1 MGRPLR
7 RDTGNRLAGRAG
19 PGIVVRSL
27 SHSGYT
33 SMQLRFTLLAV
44 ALLAATVAPTARA
57 DGPAGNWKYRFS
69 EGETSITMLLMFSE
83 SEKKWVGDYIGA
95 SLPIRVEPK
104 ITSLAVTGDTVTF
117 TLEIGGREFLNFDG
131 ALAKDGKKLVGSA
144 SQAGGPLK
152 LVELYPSKL
161 KKLTDTFELAR
172 EDFAQQEDGAALF
185 ESGFTLAAKAAE
197 KKLKVEEARG
207 IADKLAKAATNY
219 GPRWERTVAV
229 RLADIFAEQEGFADV
244 ALAQA
249 RRAERML
256 AETDPAVMQMGVY
269 ETLAKVLA
277 KSGKPDEAKKYAGM
291 LAKLE
296 ARDAAEY
303 EKAMMKFETAEYK
316 GRKAKSDRIALV
328 EVFTGAE
335 CPPCVAV
342 DVAFDGLLKTY
353 KPTDV
358 LFLQYHFHVPAP
370 DPLTSAE
377 SMERAEHYGEKI
389 TGAPTFFLNG
399 KPVGR
404 GGGGAPAAKGKYAEF
419 REAIDGELE
428 KATTAKIVLT
438 AMKDDKGY
446 AIKAAVSDLEKPGEK
461 VMLRFALVEERVRY
475 TGGNGV
481 RYHQQVV
488 RAMPGGTKGFALTKK
503 ALDQSVTVNVDEVK
517 GKLAKYLDEFAKNE
531 SPFPRADRP
540 LSLEKLKLVAFI
552 QDDATGEVLNAAQV
566 ELGAK

>member
-1 MGRPLR
+1 MHLR
-7 RDTGNRLAGRAG
+7 SAT
-19 PGIVVRSL
+19 V
-27 SHSGYT
+27 
-33 SMQLRFTLLAV
+33 
-44 ALLAATVAPTARA
+44 LAALMATTLAPAIRA

-69 EGETSITMLLMFSE
+69 EGETSVTMLLMFSE

-104 ITSLAVTGDTVTF
+104 IAALAVTGDTVTF
-117 TLEIGGREFLNFDG
+117 TLEIGGRAFLDFDG
-131 ALAKDGKKLVGSA
+131 ALAKDGKKLIGSA
-144 SQAGGPLK
+144 SQAGGPIK

-161 KKLTDTFELAR
+161 KKLSDTFELAR
-172 EDFAQQEDGAALF
+172 EDFAQQDAGTALF
-185 ESGFTLAAKAAE
+185 ESGFTIAAKAAE

-207 IADKLAKAATNY
+207 IADKLAKAAANY
-219 GPRWERTVAV
+219 GPRWERIVAL
-229 RLADIFAEQEGFADV
+229 RLADSFAEQEGFADV

-256 AETDPAVMQMGVY
+256 AETDPAAMQMGVY
-269 ETLAKVLA
+269 ESLAKVLA
-277 KSGKPDEAKKYAGM
+277 KSGKPDEVKKYAGM

-303 EKAMMKFETAEYK
+303 EKAMLKFETPAFA
-316 GRKAKSDRIALV
+316 GRKAKSERIALV

-342 DVAFDGLLKTY
+342 DLAFDGLLKSY

-358 LFLQYHFHVPAP
+358 LFLQYHFHVPGP

-404 GGGGAPAAKGKYAEF
+404 GGGGIAAAKGKYSEF

-428 KATTAKIVLT
+428 KPANAKIGLAAT
-438 AMKDDKGY
+438 KDDKGY
-446 AIKAAVSDLEKPGEK
+446 AIKALVSDLDKPGEK

-503 ALDQSVTVNVDEVK
+503 AEEKSVTVSVDEVK
-517 GKLAKYLDEFAKNE
+517 GKIAKYLDEYAKDQG
-531 SPFPRADRP
+531 PFPRADRP
-540 LSLEKLKLVAFI
+540 LNLEKLKLVAFI
-552 QDDATGEVLNAAQV
+552 QDDATGEVLNAAQI
-566 ELGAK
+566 ELGVK

>member
-1 MGRPLR
+1 ML
-7 RDTGNRLAGRAG
+7 
-19 PGIVVRSL
+19 
-27 SHSGYT
+27 
-33 SMQLRFTLLAV
+33 LRFTWTLV
-44 ALLAATVAPTARA
+44 ALLAAIPAARA
-57 DGPAGNWKYRFS
+57 EGGPAGNWKYRFT
-69 EGETSITMLLMFSE
+69 EGETSITMLFMFSE

-95 SLPIRVEPK
+95 SVPIRVEPK
-104 ITSLAVTGDTVTF
+104 ITALAVTGDTVTF

-131 ALAKDGKKLVGSA
+131 SLAKDGKKLVGSV
-144 SQAGGPLK
+144 SQGGGAIK
-152 LVELYPSKL
+152 LVEMYPSKL

-172 EDFAQQEDGAALF
+172 EDFAQQEAGVALF
-185 ESGFTLAAKAAE
+185 ESGFTIAGKAAE

-207 IADKLAKAATNY
+207 IADKLAKAAANY
-219 GPRWERTVAV
+219 GPRWERTVALK
-229 RLADIFAEQEGFADV
+229 LADSFADQEGFADV

-256 AETDPAVMQMGVY
+256 AETDPAALQMSVY
-269 ETLAKVLA
+269 ESLSKVLA
-277 KSGKPDEAKKYAGM
+277 KSGKPDEVKKYSGM

-303 EKAMMKFETAEYK
+303 EKAMMKFEPVEFK

-342 DVAFDGLLKTY
+342 DLAFDGLLKSY
-353 KPTDV
+353 KPMDV
-358 LFLQYHFHVPAP
+358 LFLQYHFHVPQP

-377 SMERAEHYGEKI
+377 SMDRAEHYGEKI

-404 GGGGAPAAKGKYAEF
+404 GGGAAAAAKGKYGEY

-428 KATTAKIVLT
+428 KAATAKIALT
-438 AMKDDKGY
+438 ATKDDKGY

-488 RAMPGGTKGFALTKK
+488 RAMPGGTKGVALTKK
-503 ALDQSVTVNVDEVK
+503 AQDQSVTVNVEEVK
-517 GKLAKYLDEFAKNE
+517 GKLSKYLDDFAKNE

-540 LSLEKLKLVAFI
+540 LNLEKLKLVAFI
-552 QDDATGEVLNAAQV
+552 QDDATGEVLNAAQI